1 MATTKRFT
9 VEELEEAKGWDL
21 PHVETT
27 DQLDLTRTN
36 ALNRRSDWKYEPPE
50 EPEERAVSVV

>member
-21 PHVETT
+21 PHVEPT

-50 EPEERAVSVV
+50 E